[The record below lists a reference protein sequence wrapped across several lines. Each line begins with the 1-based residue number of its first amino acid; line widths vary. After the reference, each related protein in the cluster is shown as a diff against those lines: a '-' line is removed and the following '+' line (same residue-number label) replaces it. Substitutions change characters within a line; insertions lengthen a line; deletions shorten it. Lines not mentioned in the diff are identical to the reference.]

1 MPKRIPLD
9 SSFYQN
15 LDKTI
20 DFLRR
25 SAYSKEPV
33 FKVFLECKFH
43 LPIGE
48 PLSVKLWNDEV
59 KEKYWREKYYF
70 FSLKEGTNSWL
81 GIELTYS
88 KELLE
93 APITSKKFF
102 EFLENKIKK
111 LNSDLRQTQKIS
123 EAHKIVDNSQKNPSY
138 GFNNVSK
145 LRQLNHIDMTT
156 KTVLFLAANPKQT
169 VRLRLDE
176 ELREIDEGLRRAN
189 KRQQFKLE
197 PKGAIRLRDFYRAI
211 LDSNPQIIHFSGHG
225 EGQEGIILEDETGH
239 PLFVEAIQLAGW
251 FEVLAGEGVECVLL
265 NACYS
270 KEQAEA
276 ICQYV
281 PYVIGMNQ
289 SITDKAAIDFAVGFY
304 DALGSGKDIEFA
316 FKLGRSQLVRFGE
329 HEIPILLKKE
339 MAA

>member
-1 MPKRIPLD
+1 VNEKWFLDRLREIRESQEEKLIPPD
-9 SSFYQN
+9 EAREF
-15 LDKTI
+15 
-20 DFLRR
+20 R
-25 SAYSKEPV
+25 SAIFSM
-33 FKVFLECKFH
+33 H
-43 LPIGE
+43 LKLTLGDATEI
-48 PLSVKLWNDEV
+48 LASVKGV
-59 KEKYWREKYYF
+59 
-70 FSLKEGTNSWL
+70 
-81 GIELTYS
+81 
-88 KELLE
+88 
-93 APITSKKFF
+93 
-102 EFLENKIKK
+102 
-111 LNSDLRQTQKIS
+111 
-123 EAHKIVDNSQKNPSY
+123 
-138 GFNNVSK
+138 NVN
-145 LRQLNHIDMTT
+145 QPYQIDHTAMTT

-189 KRQQFKLE
+189 KREQFKLE
-197 PKGAIRLRDFYRAI
+197 PRGAVRLRDFYRAI

-304 DALGSGKDIEFA
+304 DALGSGKDVEFA

-329 HEIPILLKKE
+329 HEIPILLKRE